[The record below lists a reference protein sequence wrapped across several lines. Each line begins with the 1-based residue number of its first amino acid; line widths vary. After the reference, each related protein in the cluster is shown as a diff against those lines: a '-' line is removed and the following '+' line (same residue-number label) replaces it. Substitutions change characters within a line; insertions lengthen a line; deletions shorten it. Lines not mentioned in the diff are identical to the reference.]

1 MNQMQFRDL
10 TTAESFPLAY
20 GKDLLKK
27 QSEHFVSNALSEGNF
42 ESGYKNMP
50 NNFPSA
56 PENSPLIVNSKPPQL
71 LIGTYLKHHWRPL
84 LIVLIVGSV
93 ATYVYLKSNEKK
105 EKKSSETKIPKNLYY
120 KIPKKSI

>member
-10 TTAESFPLAY
+10 TTAESFPIAY

-50 NNFPSA
+50 SNFPSA
-56 PENSPLIVNSKPPQL
+56 PENSPLIVNSKSPQL
-71 LIGTYLKHHWRPL
+71 FIGTYLKHHWRQL
-84 LIVLIVGSV
+84 LIVLIVGSDP
-93 ATYVYLKSNEKK
+93 S
-105 EKKSSETKIPKNLYY
+105 
-120 KIPKKSI
+120 

>member
-1 MNQMQFRDL
+1 MQFRDL

-20 GKDLLKK
+20 GQDLLKN
-27 QSEHFVSNALSEGNF
+27 QSEHFVSNALSEGNL

-50 NNFPSA
+50 SNFPSA
-56 PENSPLIVNSKPPQL
+56 PENSPLIVNLIPPQL

-93 ATYVYLKSNEKK
+93 VTYVYLKSKEKK
-105 EKKSSETKIPKNLYY
+105 EKKSDGTKIPKNLYY
-120 KIPKKSI
+120 NLPKKSI

>member
-10 TTAESFPLAY
+10 TTAESFPFAY
-20 GKDLLKK
+20 GQDLLKK

-56 PENSPLIVNSKPPQL
+56 LENSPLIVNSKPPQL
-71 LIGTYLKHHWRPL
+71 LIGTYLKHHWRQL

-93 ATYVYLKSNEKK
+93 ATYVYLKSKEKK
-105 EKKSSETKIPKNLYY
+105 EQKSNGTKIPKNLYY